1 MIKVTLTLAVFMI
14 VPLILFYIEYR
25 LAKIHSRMAIILPVV
40 ILCFSVIVPFVAIT
54 SIIMF
59 VIYFVEKYLEKE
71 KREKLSEIEK
81 MNIQDLE

>member
-1 MIKVTLTLAVFMI
+1 MYNATIAIAALLI

-25 LAKIHSRMAIILPVV
+25 LAKIQSKTAIILPVV
-40 ILCFSVIVPFVAIT
+40 ILCFSVIAPFIAIT

-59 VIYFVEKYLEKE
+59 VIYFVVRYLEKE
-71 KREKLSEIEK
+71 KREKLSEIDK